1 MHNQDNEF
9 SPGDSDYEFNT
20 HLSLAHRCDCDS
32 CTELSKSMIIIKNW
46 IKKNPYKEG
55 LRGHHYT
62 IIFEETKN
70 LLLLE
75 DPKCT
80 IDSLRSDLFALV
92 EWEGHKSMDSMKIIL
107 KLLNHLNY
115 NLFLLLVLRIF

>member
-46 IKKNPYKEG
+46 IKKNPHKEG

-75 DPKCT
+75 DPKYT

-92 EWEGHKSMDSMKIIL
+92 EWEGSLEYGFDEDYFKIAQPL
-107 KLLNHLNY
+107 KLPS
-115 NLFLLLVLRIF
+115 FSPPCA